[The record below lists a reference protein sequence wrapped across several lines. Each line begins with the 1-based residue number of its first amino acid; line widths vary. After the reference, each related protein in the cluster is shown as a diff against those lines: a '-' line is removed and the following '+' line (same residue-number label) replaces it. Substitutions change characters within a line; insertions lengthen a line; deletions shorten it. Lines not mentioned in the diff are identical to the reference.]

1 MMYPGTGSADGLKGD
16 HIIIAPPYNIT
27 AEQIETIVAAARNAV
42 DSAFKRILAVD
53 VTVPQNL
60 RV

>member
-1 MMYPGTGSADGLKGD
+1 MYPGTGSADGLKGD

-60 RV
+60 GV